1 MARSSSH
8 PFDALAERF
17 AQICAATVAGAMVV
31 CGACGSG
38 GSGSA
43 TVNGTIGGESM
54 SAQDAVSNT
63 LTSGS
68 TSQGLLLITT
78 ALNTCAKLSANQQP
92 KNTKAI
98 AIGIFQQAGSGG
110 FSAPAAPGTY
120 LVMKANEVSGI
131 TGNLALATYE
141 ATDANCNQTILIGSS
156 GGTVTLTRVDSG
168 GYSGT
173 FDITFSDASHVM
185 GSFAT
190 NNCAAL
196 ALNLGGTCT

>member
-1 MARSSSH
+1 MARASSH
-8 PFDALAERF
+8 PFDALAERS
-17 AQICAATVAGAMVV
+17 AQIFAAPVAAAVV
-31 CGACGSG
+31 LCGACGSG

-43 TVNGTIGGESM
+43 TVNGTIGGQSM

-63 LTSGS
+63 LTLGS
-68 TSQGLLLITT
+68 TSQGLIQITNASNSCT
-78 ALNTCAKLSANQQP
+78 RLSAHQQP

-98 AIGIFQQAGSGG
+98 AIGIFQQAASGG
-110 FSAPAAPGTY
+110 FSAPAAPGSY

-131 TGNLALATYE
+131 SGNIALATYM

-156 GGTVTLTRVDSG
+156 RGTVTLTRVDSG

-173 FDITFSDASHVM
+173 FDITFSDASQVT
-185 GSFAT
+185 GSFAA

-196 ALNLGGTCT
+196 TLNLGGTCI